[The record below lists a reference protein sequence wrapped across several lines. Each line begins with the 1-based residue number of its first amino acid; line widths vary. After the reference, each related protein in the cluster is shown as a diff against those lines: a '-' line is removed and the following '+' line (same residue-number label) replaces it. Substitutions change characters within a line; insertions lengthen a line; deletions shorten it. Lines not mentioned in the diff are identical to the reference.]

1 MKKNICILIVTFN
14 RKKNLEKLLNSLIC
28 LKEQIS
34 GIFIFDN
41 NSTDGTA
48 DMLKEM
54 NNIDY
59 IVKNEVIMKKNNSI
73 DYYYYK
79 NNQNEGGAKGFHE
92 GLRRISSMKEFE
104 YVWVMDDDVL
114 PEPDCLEKLMKY
126 QSENAMITIPNRTD
140 ENFNDKVCI
149 KIDKKNPNTDLNK
162 KKE

>member
-54 NNIDY
+54 NIIDY
-59 IVKNEVIMKKNNSI
+59 IVKNEVIMKKNNSDRHKKI
-73 DYYYYK
+73 SGSETDPDII
-79 NNQNEGGAKGFHE
+79 GF
-92 GLRRISSMKEFE
+92 
-104 YVWVMDDDVL
+104 
-114 PEPDCLEKLMKY
+114 
-126 QSENAMITIPNRTD
+126 
-140 ENFNDKVCI
+140 
-149 KIDKKNPNTDLNK
+149 
-162 KKE
+162 